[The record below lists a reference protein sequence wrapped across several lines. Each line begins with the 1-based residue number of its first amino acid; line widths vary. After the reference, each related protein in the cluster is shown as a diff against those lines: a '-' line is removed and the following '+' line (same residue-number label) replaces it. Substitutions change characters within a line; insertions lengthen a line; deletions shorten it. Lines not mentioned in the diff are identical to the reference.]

1 MAMTDRARILAILRG
16 EMPDRIPWVPRLK
29 LWHTAHAHAGTLPK
43 ELQGTTQREAER
55 RLGMGDAAREGRVYR
70 VEYRGLEVRTRREA
84 DDEITEYVTPHGV
97 LRACRS
103 LAPGH
108 AALGFAG
115 VFSEHPL
122 KTEADYSAWEYVVEH
137 TEYVPTYDE
146 FRRYDAQVGDEG
158 LPFVIGGDCAFH
170 AWQIRLAGYEQSYLH
185 LQDFP
190 ATVERLLE
198 LMTAAERKKLW
209 PLLAESP
216 AVWIQH
222 GVHFDSMITPPA
234 IFRKYI
240 QPYYREFSSLLH
252 SRGKY
257 LAFHL
262 DADSRLLL
270 DDVQAAGM
278 DVADTFA
285 TAPLVRCTLAEA
297 RRAWGD
303 RVVIWGGLPSTLLED
318 AVGGEE
324 FEREMRAIFRTVAPG
339 RAFILGVSDNIM
351 PGARFDRLLR
361 VRDLVEEL
369 GACPLQC

>member
-1 MAMTDRARILAILRG
+1 MAMTDRGRILAILRG

-29 LWHTAHAHAGTLPK
+29 LWHTAHAHAGTLPQ
-43 ELQGTTQREAER
+43 ELRGTTQREAER

-70 VEYRGLEVRTRREA
+70 VEYRDLEVRTRREG

-97 LRACRS
+97 LRARRS

-108 AALGFAG
+108 AALGFAAI
-115 VFSEHPL
+115 FSEYPL
-122 KTEADYSAWEYVVEH
+122 KTEADYAAWAHVAEH

-146 FRRYDAQVGDEG
+146 FRRYDAQVGEEG

-170 AWQIRLAGYEQSYLH
+170 AWQIRLAGYEQAYLH

-190 ATVERLLE
+190 ATVEGLIE
-198 LMTAAERKKLW
+198 LMTAHERERLW
-209 PLLAESP
+209 PLLADSP

-222 GVHFDSMITPPA
+222 GVHFDSMMTPPA
-234 IFRKYI
+234 IFRQYI
-240 QPYYREFSSLLH
+240 QPYYREFSARLH
-252 SRGKY
+252 ARGKY

-262 DADSRLLL
+262 DADARLLL
-270 DDVQAAGM
+270 DEVRAAGM

-318 AVGGEE
+318 AVGEEE

-351 PGARFDRLLR
+351 PGARFDRLQR
-361 VRDLVEEL
+361 VREMVEAW
-369 GACPLQC
+369 GACPLAG